1 MKCTKEIILTGY
13 NVQFINLQETKPR
26 TVQSELYTVDKDWA
40 EAAAMMHLDVKE
52 VIKARYERF
61 GYKVI
66 SVERF
71 NPKRVVALDLN
82 QLWAQ
87 MEESRTDIVETLEE

>member
-1 MKCTKEIILTGY
+1 MKCTKEIVLTGY

-26 TVQSELYTVDKDWA
+26 TVQTELYTVDKEWA
-40 EAAAMMHLDVKE
+40 DAAAMMHLDVKE

-82 QLWAQ
+82 QLWEQA
-87 MEESRTDIVETLEE
+87 VEPQVDTTEVLEE

>member
-1 MKCTKEIILTGY
+1 MKCTKEIVLTGY

-26 TVQSELYTVDKDWA
+26 TVQNELYTVDKDWA

-82 QLWAQ
+82 QLWEQARIDPVQ
-87 MEESRTDIVETLEE
+87 SQEE